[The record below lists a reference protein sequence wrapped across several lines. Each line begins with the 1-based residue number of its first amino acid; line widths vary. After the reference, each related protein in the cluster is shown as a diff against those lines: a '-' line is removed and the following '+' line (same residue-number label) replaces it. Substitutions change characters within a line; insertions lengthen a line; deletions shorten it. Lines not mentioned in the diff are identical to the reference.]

1 MILVFDQVHCDYID
15 VTIVIILVR
24 CYTRR
29 LARSECNK
37 LETDVGFWVYLYNNL
52 NQISSSS

>member
-1 MILVFDQVHCDYID
+1 MLLVLHQISCDYID

-24 CYTRR
+24 CYTSW

-37 LETDVGFWVYLYNNL
+37 LETDVEFWVYLYNNL
-52 NQISSSS
+52 NQINSSL